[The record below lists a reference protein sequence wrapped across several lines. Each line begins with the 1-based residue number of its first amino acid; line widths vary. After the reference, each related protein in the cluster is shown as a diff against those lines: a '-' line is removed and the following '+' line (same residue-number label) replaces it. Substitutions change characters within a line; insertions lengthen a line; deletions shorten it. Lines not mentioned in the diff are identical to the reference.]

1 MTIDKPIYF
10 APKTLDQ
17 IKLASE
23 SPGEEAE
30 LELNSLLEQFKEWKK
45 ENKGTFKDFLKSHQ
59 EDARIIKLK
68 DGGLSLKLSRD
79 SLISMLKNE
88 YPVTYLRYM
97 DDLDKMSD
105 DKIKDI
111 LNKLGYR
118 DGVLMTL
125 EKGIR
130 AFFPG
135 LQTAEEIKEQAEAKA
150 VIKAKLDQLNVPEL
164 KLQAADTPPINLE
177 INLPAETKDDSG
189 LF

>member
-30 LELNSLLEQFKEWKK
+30 LELNSLLKQFREWKK

-59 EDARIIKLK
+59 EDAMIIKLK

-79 SLISMLKNE
+79 SLISMLKSE

-97 DDLDKMSD
+97 DDLYKMSD

-111 LNKLGYR
+111 LNKLDIG
-118 DGVLMTL
+118 M
-125 EKGIR
+125 
-130 AFFPG
+130 AF
-135 LQTAEEIKEQAEAKA
+135 
-150 VIKAKLDQLNVPEL
+150 
-164 KLQAADTPPINLE
+164 
-177 INLPAETKDDSG
+177 
-189 LF
+189 